1 MVRIRAGGFQMT
13 KEVREQILKVRDT
26 GLTNMFDTRNVLEIA
41 EALDFE
47 ELAEWLPTHKKEYSS
62 FILYGD
68 GEE

>member
-1 MVRIRAGGFQMT
+1 MDEKVTRQIRA
-13 KEVREQILKVRDT
+13 IRDT

-41 EALDFE
+41 EALDLE
-47 ELAEWLPTHKKEYSS
+47 ELAEWLPEHKKEYSS

>member
-1 MVRIRAGGFQMT
+1 MT
-13 KEVREQILKVRDT
+13 KEVREQILMVRDT

-41 EALDFE
+41 EALDLE
-47 ELAEWLPTHKKEYSS
+47 ELVEWLPEHKKEYSS